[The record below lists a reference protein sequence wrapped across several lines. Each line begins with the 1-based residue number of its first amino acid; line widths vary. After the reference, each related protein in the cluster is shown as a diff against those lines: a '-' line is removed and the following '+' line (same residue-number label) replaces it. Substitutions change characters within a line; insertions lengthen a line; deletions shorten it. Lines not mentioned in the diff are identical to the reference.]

1 MMRILY
7 EEAGVTRLFRLPLA
21 LLRTPVG
28 ALLVSSGVKALPSGS
43 GRPAALTTYR
53 QARSVARALYHSRH
67 ILGSE
72 PLVDFQMADGSRL
85 RVFL

>member
-1 MMRILY
+1 MRILY

-28 ALLVSSGVKALPSGS
+28 ALLVSSGVKALPSG
-43 GRPAALTTYR
+43 RPAALATYR
-53 QARSVARALYHSRH
+53 QARSLARALYRSRP

-72 PLVDFQMADGSRL
+72 PLVDIQMADGSRL